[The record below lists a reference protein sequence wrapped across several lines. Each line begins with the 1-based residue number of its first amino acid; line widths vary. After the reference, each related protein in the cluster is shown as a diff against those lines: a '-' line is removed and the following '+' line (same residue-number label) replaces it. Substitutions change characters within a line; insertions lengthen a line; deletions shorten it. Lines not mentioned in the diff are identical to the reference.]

1 MQLVDRIRAVR
12 EAAAVQR
19 CHTVPHLSSYS
30 NGAHTYG
37 VCVLLRLLWPD
48 EPHLVDFAL
57 FHDTPERWTGDVP
70 SQVIN
75 RHNDL
80 RDALARED
88 ERISGR
94 LHLPCEHA
102 LDFESFIKLKAC
114 DRLELWL
121 WTWEEEALG
130 NKHVLNMR
138 ASLDAT
144 FADPGSQTPSQ
155 VLDLISKFRHE
166 GWRRLPEVL
175 S

>member
-1 MQLVDRIRAVR
+1 MKLVDRIRAVR
-12 EAAAVQR
+12 EAGAVER
-19 CHTVPHLSSYS
+19 CHTVPHLQRYS

-70 SQVIN
+70 SQVI
-75 RHNDL
+75 REHPML
-80 RDALARED
+80 RKALEKED
-88 ERISGR
+88 ERISSK
-94 LHLPCEHA
+94 LALPCEHA
-102 LDFESFIKLKAC
+102 LGDADYNKFKAC

-138 ASLDAT
+138 AELDVSLSSAI
-144 FADPGSQTPSQ
+144 TPPE
-155 VLDLISKFRHE
+155 VLSLIEEFRQE

-175 S
+175 K